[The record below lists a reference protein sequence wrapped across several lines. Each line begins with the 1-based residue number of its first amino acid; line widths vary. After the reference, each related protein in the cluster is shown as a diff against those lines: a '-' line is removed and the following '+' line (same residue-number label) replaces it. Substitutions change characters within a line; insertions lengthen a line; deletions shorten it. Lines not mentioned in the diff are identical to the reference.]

1 MLFIYKTV
9 DSNGAP
15 QSGSIEAPN
24 VDLAIGSLQRR
35 GLIIVSIKPEEV
47 TKGFLPFLGTLP
59 FLKPVKAKEIVM
71 LSRQIATLFEAK
83 VSVLSTFRLLAG
95 EVENP
100 FLRNALVEVTDDI
113 KGGIPISAAMAKHP
127 KIFSDFYVNMV
138 RAGEESGKL
147 SEAFTYLAD
156 YMDRTYALSSRAQN
170 ALIYPAFV
178 VGSFVVVMVLM
189 IVFVIPRLSQIL
201 IETGQELPI
210 YTKIVIGF
218 SNFVATFAIPLVV
231 LFGLIFVYVSRYIA
245 TPNGRMSWSRFKI
258 SVPYIGTL
266 YRKLYLARISDNMN
280 TMLSS
285 GISMVRALEVT
296 GEVVGN
302 EVYKQILT
310 EAGEA
315 IKAGSAISDIF
326 SRYEEIP
333 GVMVQM
339 IKVGEES
346 GRLGFVLDKLSKF
359 YEREVNNEV
368 DTLVGLIEPAMI
380 VVLGVGVGIL
390 LTSVLVPIYNMAQ
403 GL

>member
-9 DSNGAP
+9 DKGGVEQA
-15 QSGSIEAPN
+15 GSIEAPN
-24 VDLAIGSLQRR
+24 VDLAISSLQRR

-47 TKGFLPFLGTLP
+47 AKSFLPFAIP

-83 VSVLSTFRLLAG
+83 VSVLSTFRLLAS

-100 FLRNALVEVTDDI
+100 FLQNALLEITDDI

-127 KIFSDFYVNMV
+127 KVFSNFYVNMV

-178 VGSFVVVMVLM
+178 VASFVVVMILM
-189 IVFVIPRLSQIL
+189 IVFVIPRLSAIL
-201 IETGQELPI
+201 LETGQELPI

-218 SNFVATFAIPLVV
+218 SSFVSTFGIPLVV
-231 LFGLIFVYVSRYIA
+231 LLGLLGIYLFRYVK
-245 TPNGRMSWSRFKI
+245 TNNGNLAWSRFKI
-258 SVPYIGTL
+258 SIPYVGAL
-266 YRKLYLARISDNMN
+266 YRKLYLARIADNMN

-285 GISMVRALEVT
+285 GISMVRALEIT

-302 EVYKQILT
+302 EVYRQILT
-310 EAGEA
+310 EAADA
-315 IKAGSAISDIF
+315 IKSGSSISDIF

-339 IKVGEES
+339 IKVGEET

-380 VVLGVGVGIL
+380 VVLGVGVGVL
-390 LTSVLVPIYNMAQ
+390 LTSVLVPIYNMAE

>member
-9 DSNGAP
+9 DKSGAE
-15 QSGSIEAPN
+15 QAGSIEAPN
-24 VDLAIGSLQRR
+24 VDLAISSLQRR
-35 GLIIVSIKPEEV
+35 GLIIVSIKPEEIDN
-47 TKGFLPFLGTLP
+47 KNFLMFKIP

-83 VSVLSTFRLLAG
+83 VSVLSTFRLLAS
-95 EVENP
+95 EVDNP
-100 FLRNALVEVTDDI
+100 YLRNALVEVTDDI
-113 KGGIPISAAMAKHP
+113 KGGIPISAAMAKHN

-156 YMDRTYALSSRAQN
+156 YMDRNYALSSRARN

-178 VGSFVVVMVLM
+178 IVSFIVVMVLM
-189 IVFVIPRLSQIL
+189 VVFVIPRLSQIL
-201 IETGQELPI
+201 LETGQQLPI
-210 YTKIVIGF
+210 YTRIVIGF
-218 SNFVATFAIPLVV
+218 SDFVATFAIPIVV
-231 LFGLIFVYVSRYIA
+231 LIGLLFAYLSRYITTA
-245 TPNGRMSWSRFKI
+245 KGRIAWSRLKI
-258 SVPYIGTL
+258 SIPYVGSL

-285 GISMVRALEVT
+285 GISMVRALEIT

-302 EVYKQILT
+302 EIYRQILV
-310 EAGEA
+310 EAAEA
-315 IKAGSAISDIF
+315 IKSGSSISDIF

-346 GRLGFVLDKLSKF
+346 GRLGFVLDKLSRF

-380 VVLGVGVGIL
+380 VVLGIGVGIL
-390 LTSVLVPIYNMAQ
+390 LTSVLVPIYNMAEN
-403 GL
+403 L

>member
-9 DSNGAP
+9 DKNGAE
-15 QSGSIEAPN
+15 QAGSIEAPN
-24 VDLAIGSLQRR
+24 VDLAISSLQRR

-47 TKGFLPFLGTLP
+47 AKSFLPFGVP
-59 FLKPVKAKEIVM
+59 FLKPVKAKDIVM

-83 VSVLSTFRLLAG
+83 VSVLSTFRLLSS

-100 FLRNALVEVTDDI
+100 FLRNALVEITDDI

-127 KIFSDFYVNMV
+127 KVFSDFYVNMI

-178 VGSFVVVMVLM
+178 IISFVVVMILM

-201 IETGQELPI
+201 LETGQQLPI
-210 YTKIVIGF
+210 YTKVVIGF
-218 SNFVATFAIPLVV
+218 SDFAATFALPILV
-231 LFGLIFVYVSRYIA
+231 LFGLLFAYISRYIT
-245 TPNGRMSWSRFKI
+245 TPKGKIAWARFKI
-258 SVPYIGTL
+258 SIPYVGTL
-266 YRKLYLARISDNMN
+266 FRKLYLARIADNMN

-285 GISMVRALEVT
+285 GISMVRALEIT

-302 EVYKQILT
+302 EIYRQILV
-310 EAGEA
+310 EAAEA
-315 IKAGSAISDIF
+315 IKAGSSISDIF
-326 SRYEEIP
+326 SRYSEIP

-346 GRLGFVLDKLSKF
+346 GRLGFVLEKLSKF
-359 YEREVNNEV
+359 YEREVNNAV
-368 DTLVGLIEPAMI
+368 DTLVGLIEPVMI
-380 VVLGVGVGIL
+380 VVLGVGVGVL

-403 GL
+403 GM

>member
-1 MLFIYKTV
+1 MLFIYKTI
-9 DSNGAP
+9 DKTGAE

-24 VDLAIGSLQRR
+24 VDLAISSLQRR
-35 GLIIVSIKPEEV
+35 GLIIVSIKPEEIK
-47 TKGFLPFLGTLP
+47 KGFLPWAVP
-59 FLKPVKAKEIVM
+59 FLRSVKTKEIVM

-83 VSVLSTFRLLAG
+83 VSVLSTFRLLAS

-100 FLRNALVEVTDDI
+100 YLRNALVEVTDDI

-138 RAGEESGKL
+138 RSGEESGKL

-156 YMDRTYALSSRAQN
+156 YMDRTYALTTRAQN
-170 ALIYPAFV
+170 ALVYPAFV
-178 VGSFVVVMVLM
+178 IASFFVVMILM
-189 IVFVIPRLSQIL
+189 IVFVIPRLSEIL
-201 IETGQELPI
+201 LETGQELPI

-218 SNFVATFAIPLVV
+218 SDFASTFALPLIV
-231 LFGLIFVYVSRYIA
+231 LIGLSLAYFSRYIN
-245 TPNGRMSWSRFKI
+245 TPAGRLAWSRFKI
-258 SVPYIGTL
+258 SIPYLGAL
-266 YRKLYLARISDNMN
+266 YRKLYLARIAGNLD

-285 GISMVRALEVT
+285 GISMVRALEIT

-302 EVYKQILT
+302 EVYRQILL
-310 EAGEA
+310 EAADA
-315 IKAGSAISDIF
+315 IKSGNAVSDIF
-326 SRYEEIP
+326 SRYPEIP

-339 IKVGEES
+339 VKVGEES
-346 GRLGFVLDKLSKF
+346 GRLGFVLDKLSHF

-368 DTLVGLIEPAMI
+368 DTLVGLIEPVLI

>member
-9 DSNGAP
+9 DKNGAE
-15 QSGSIEAPN
+15 QAGSIEAPS
-24 VDLAIGSLQRR
+24 VDLAISSLQRR
-35 GLIIVSIKPEEV
+35 GQIIVSIKPEEV
-47 TKGFLPFLGTLP
+47 AKGLASFNLPFIRH
-59 FLKPVKAKEIVM
+59 VKAKELVM

-83 VSVLSTFRLLAG
+83 VSVLSTFRLLAS
-95 EVENP
+95 EVDNP
-100 FLRNALVEVTDDI
+100 YLRRALVEVTDDI

-127 KIFSDFYVNMV
+127 KVFSNFYVNMV

-156 YMDRTYALSSRAQN
+156 YMDRTYALTSRATN

-178 VGSFVVVMVLM
+178 VASFVVVMILM
-189 IVFVIPRLSQIL
+189 VVFVIPRLSDIL
-201 IETGQELPI
+201 LETGQELPI

-218 SNFVATFAIPLVV
+218 SDFVSLFAIPLVV
-231 LFGLIFVYVSRYIA
+231 LLGLFFVYFSRYVS
-245 TPNGRMSWSRFKI
+245 TPRGKLAWSRFKI
-258 SVPYIGTL
+258 SIPYVGRL
-266 YRKLYLARISDNMN
+266 YRKLYLARIADNMN

-285 GISMVRALEVT
+285 GIAMIRALEIT

-302 EVYKQILT
+302 EVYHQILV
-310 EAGEA
+310 EAAEA
-315 IKAGSAISDIF
+315 VKAGSSISDIF
-326 SRYEEIP
+326 SRYDEVP

-346 GRLGFVLDKLSKF
+346 GRLGFVLEKLSRF

-368 DTLVGLIEPAMI
+368 ETLVGLIEPAMI
-380 VVLGVGVGIL
+380 VVLGVGVGVL
-390 LTSVLVPIYNMAQ
+390 LTSVLVPIYNMAE

>member
-9 DSNGAP
+9 DKNGAE
-15 QSGSIEAPN
+15 QAGSIEAPN
-24 VDLAIGSLQRR
+24 VDLAISSLQHR
-35 GLIIVSIKPEEV
+35 GQIIVSIKPEDV
-47 TKGFLPFLGTLP
+47 KKGLLPFNIP
-59 FLKPVKAKEIVM
+59 FLRRVKAKELVM

-83 VSVLSTFRLLAG
+83 VSVLSTFRLLSS
-95 EVENP
+95 EVDNP
-100 FLRNALVEVTDDI
+100 YLRNALVEVTDDI
-113 KGGIPISAAMAKHP
+113 KGGVPISAAMAKHG
-127 KIFSDFYVNMV
+127 KIFSNFYVNMV

-156 YMDRTYALSSRAQN
+156 YMDRTYALTSRAQN

-178 VGSFVVVMVLM
+178 VISFVVVMVLM
-189 IVFVIPRLSQIL
+189 VVFVIPRLSDIL
-201 IETGQELPI
+201 LETGQELPI

-218 SNFVATFAIPLVV
+218 SDFVSMFAIPIIVLV
-231 LFGLIFVYVSRYIA
+231 GLLFVYVSRYIK
-245 TPNGRMSWSRFKI
+245 TTKGQLSWSRFKI
-258 SVPYIGTL
+258 SIPYVGNL
-266 YRKLYLARISDNMN
+266 YRKLYLARIADNMN

-285 GISMVRALEVT
+285 GIAMVRALEIT
-296 GEVVGN
+296 SDVVSN
-302 EVYKQILT
+302 EVYRQILI
-310 EAGEA
+310 EAANA
-315 IKAGSAISDIF
+315 IKAGSSISDTF

-346 GRLGFVLDKLSKF
+346 GRLGFVLEKLSKF

-380 VVLGVGVGIL
+380 VVLGIGVGVL
-390 LTSVLVPIYNMAQ
+390 LTSVLVPIYNMAE

>member
-9 DSNGAP
+9 DKNGAE
-15 QSGSIEAPN
+15 QTGSIEAPN
-24 VDLAIGSLQRR
+24 VDLAINSLQRR
-35 GLIIVSIKPEEV
+35 GLIIVTIKSEEI
-47 TKGFLPFLGTLP
+47 TKSFLPFAIP
-59 FLKPVKAKEIVM
+59 FLKPVKTKEIVM

-83 VSVLSTFRLLAG
+83 VSVLSTFRLLAS
-95 EVENP
+95 EADNP

-127 KIFSDFYVNMV
+127 KVFSDFYVNMV

-156 YMDRTYALSSRAQN
+156 YLDRTYALTSRAQN

-178 VGSFVVVMVLM
+178 IISFIAVMILM
-189 IVFVIPRLSQIL
+189 VVFVIPRLSDIL

-218 SNFVATFAIPLVV
+218 SGFVATFGLPIIV
-231 LFGLIFVYVSRYIA
+231 LLGLLGVYLAHYIKTDTGKLA
-245 TPNGRMSWSRFKI
+245 WSRFKI
-258 SVPYIGTL
+258 SIPYVGAL
-266 YRKLYLARISDNMN
+266 YRKLYLARIADNMN

-285 GISMVRALEVT
+285 GISMVRALEIT
-296 GEVVGN
+296 GDVVSN
-302 EVYKQILT
+302 EVYRQILV

-315 IKAGSAISDIF
+315 IKAGSSISDIF

-380 VVLGVGVGIL
+380 VVLGIGVGVL
-390 LTSVLVPIYNMAQ
+390 LTSVLVPIYNMAE

>member
-9 DSNGAP
+9 NKSGAE
-15 QSGSIEAPN
+15 QAGSIEAPN
-24 VDLAIGSLQRR
+24 VDLAISSLQRR
-35 GLIIVSIKPEEV
+35 GLIIVSIKPEEIA
-47 TKGFLPFLGTLP
+47 KGFLPFTIP
-59 FLKPVKAKEIVM
+59 FLRPVKAKEIVM

-83 VSVLSTFRLLAG
+83 VSVLSTFRLLAS
-95 EVENP
+95 EVDNP
-100 FLRNALVEVTDDI
+100 YLRNALLEVTDDI

-127 KIFSDFYVNMV
+127 KVFSNFYVNMV

-178 VGSFVVVMVLM
+178 IASFVVVMILM

-218 SNFVATFAIPLVV
+218 SDFVSTFAIPIVV
-231 LFGLIFVYVSRYIA
+231 LIGLLSAYLSRYIN
-245 TPNGRMSWSRFKI
+245 TPKGKIAWSRFKI
-258 SVPYIGTL
+258 SIPYVGTL
-266 YRKLYLARISDNMN
+266 YRKLYLARIADNMN

-285 GISMVRALEVT
+285 GISMVRALDIT
-296 GEVVGN
+296 GDVVGN
-302 EVYKQILT
+302 EVYRQILA
-310 EAGEA
+310 EASEA
-315 IKAGSAISDIF
+315 IKAGSSISDIF

-346 GRLGFVLDKLSKF
+346 GRLGFVLGKLSQF

-368 DTLVGLIEPAMI
+368 DTLVGLIEPVLI
-380 VVLGVGVGIL
+380 VVLGVGVGVL
-390 LTSVLVPIYNMAQ
+390 LTSVLVPIYDMAQ

>member
-9 DSNGAP
+9 DKGGVEQA
-15 QSGSIEAPN
+15 GSIDAPN
-24 VDLAIGSLQRR
+24 VDLAISSLQRR

-47 TKGFLPFLGTLP
+47 AKSFLPFAIP

-71 LSRQIATLFEAK
+71 LSRQISTLFEAK
-83 VSVLSTFRLLAG
+83 VSVLSTFRLLAS

-100 FLRNALVEVTDDI
+100 FLQNALLEITDDI

-127 KIFSDFYVNMV
+127 KVFSDFYVNMV

-178 VGSFVVVMVLM
+178 VASFVVVMILM
-189 IVFVIPRLSQIL
+189 IVFVIPRLSAIL
-201 IETGQELPI
+201 LETGQALPI
-210 YTKIVIGF
+210 YTRIVIGF
-218 SNFVATFAIPLVV
+218 SNFVSTFGIPIVV
-231 LFGLIFVYVSRYIA
+231 LVGLLGIYLFRYIK
-245 TPNGRMSWSRFKI
+245 TNNGNLAWSRFKI
-258 SVPYIGTL
+258 SIPYVGTL
-266 YRKLYLARISDNMN
+266 YRKLYLARIADNMN

-285 GISMVRALEVT
+285 GISMVRALEIT

-302 EVYKQILT
+302 EVYRQILV

-315 IKAGSAISDIF
+315 IKAGSSISDIF
-326 SRYEEIP
+326 SRYEEVP

-346 GRLGFVLDKLSKF
+346 GRLGFVLEKLSKF

-380 VVLGVGVGIL
+380 VVLGVGVGVL
-390 LTSVLVPIYNMAQ
+390 LTSVLVPIYNMAE
-403 GL
+403 GM

>member
-9 DSNGAP
+9 DKNGAE
-15 QSGSIEAPN
+15 QAGSIEAPS
-24 VDLAIGSLQRR
+24 VDLAISALQRR
-35 GLIIVSIKPEEV
+35 GQIIVSIKPEEV
-47 TKGFLPFLGTLP
+47 VKGFASFNLPF
-59 FLKPVKAKEIVM
+59 FRRVKTKEIVM

-83 VSVLSTFRLLAG
+83 VSVLSTFRLLSS
-95 EVENP
+95 EVDNP
-100 FLRNALVEVTDDI
+100 FLRSALVEVTDDI

-127 KIFSDFYVNMV
+127 KVFSNFYVNMV
-138 RAGEESGKL
+138 RSGEESGKL

-156 YMDRTYALSSRAQN
+156 YMDRTYALTSRATN

-178 VGSFVVVMVLM
+178 VISFVVVMILM
-189 IVFVIPRLSQIL
+189 VVFVIPRLSDIL
-201 IETGQELPI
+201 LETGQELPI

-218 SNFVATFAIPLVV
+218 SDFATMFAIPIIV
-231 LFGLIFVYVSRYIA
+231 LLGLLFAYLSRYVKTA
-245 TPNGRMSWSRFKI
+245 KGQLAWSRFKI
-258 SVPYIGTL
+258 SIPYVGTL
-266 YRKLYLARISDNMN
+266 YRKLYLARIADNMN

-285 GISMVRALEVT
+285 GIAMVRALEIT

-302 EVYKQILT
+302 EVYHQILV
-310 EAGEA
+310 EAA
-315 IKAGSAISDIF
+315 DAVKAGSSISDIF
-326 SRYEEIP
+326 SRYDEVP

-380 VVLGVGVGIL
+380 VVLGIGVGVL
-390 LTSVLVPIYNMAQ
+390 LTSVLVPIYNMAE

>member
-9 DSNGAP
+9 DKNSAE

-24 VDLAIGSLQRR
+24 VDLAINSLQRR
-35 GLIIVSIKPEEV
+35 GLIIVSIRPEE
-47 TKGFLPFLGTLP
+47 TAKSFLPFSIP
-59 FLKPVKAKEIVM
+59 FLRPVKAKEVVM

-83 VSVLSTFRLLAG
+83 VSVMSTFRLLAS
-95 EVENP
+95 EIDNP
-100 FLRNALVEVTDDI
+100 YLRNALVEITDDI

-127 KIFSDFYVNMV
+127 KIFSDFYVSMV

-178 VGSFVVVMVLM
+178 VVSFVVVMVLM
-189 IVFVIPRLSQIL
+189 VVFVIPRLSQIL
-201 IETGQELPI
+201 IETGQDLPI
-210 YTKIVIGF
+210 YTRIVVGF
-218 SNFVATFAIPLVV
+218 SNFISTFALPLAV
-231 LFGLIFVYVSRYIA
+231 LIGLLAVYLSRYVG
-245 TPNGRMSWSRFKI
+245 TPNGKIAWSRFKI
-258 SVPYIGTL
+258 SIPYIGVL

-285 GISMVRALEVT
+285 GISMVRALEIT
-296 GEVVGN
+296 GDVVGN
-302 EVYKQILT
+302 EVYRQILA
-310 EAGEA
+310 EAAEA

-326 SRYEEIP
+326 SRYSEIP

-346 GRLGFVLDKLSKF
+346 GRLGFVLDKLAHF

-380 VVLGVGVGIL
+380 VVLGIGVGIL
-390 LTSVLVPIYNMAQ
+390 LTSVLVPIYNMAEA
-403 GL
+403 L